1 LLLFCKKEESFFS
14 EEKKQKT
21 FANWRWQRWALVLEG
36 ADRLPGRRVAGAWWL
51 MLDSVSD
58 HVVEGHHGP
67 TYPLAYDAA
76 PGAELTDIEAFRH
89 GHPFAT
95 YARLRAKAPVCWT
108 PEPDERPGFWAV
120 TRYAEV
126 AAVNSDAA
134 TFSSQ
139 RGSMLMALGRPEARH
154 RLLFP
159 ASMNTMIN
167 LDGASHMQ
175 LRREHMPYFTP
186 RYLDALKDRVAQET
200 TRLLDAMQGAAAG
213 GEVDMVANFSSR
225 LPLFTLCEILGVP
238 EADRPKVL
246 HWMHYLELAE
256 KVATDQAKSGGAP
269 TLELMQFVMEFNE
282 NVEEMFQYGQH
293 MLKLRRQDPKEDL
306 MSAIARA
313 QVGGE
318 LLSDEFLDG
327 SWLLIIFA
335 GNDTTRNTLSGT
347 ARLLTEFPAQ
357 RARLAANPDLLGN
370 AANEFIRMVS
380 PVMYMRRTAT
390 RDTVLAGQQ
399 IAADE
404 KVIMY
409 YGAANRDPEVF
420 TDPDTLDVARPNADK
435 HLAFGYGPHVCL
447 GKRVAQIQ
455 LEEAYRQ
462 ILARFPQLEWTGD
475 IDIAPNNFVHAIRRL
490 PVRLRA

>member
-1 LLLFCKKEESFFS
+1 
-14 EEKKQKT
+14 
-21 FANWRWQRWALVLEG
+21 
-36 ADRLPGRRVAGAWWL
+36 

-58 HVVEGHHGP
+58 HVVEGINGP
-67 TYPLAYDAA
+67 TYPRAYDAE
-76 PGAELTDIEAFRH
+76 PGAELPDIEAFRA

-95 YARLRAKAPVCWT
+95 YARLRETAPVCWT
-108 PEPDERPGFWAV
+108 PEPDDRPGFWAV
-120 TRYAEV
+120 TRYADV
-126 AAVNSDAA
+126 AAVNSDPA

-139 RGSMLMALGRPEARH
+139 RGSMLMALGKPDARH
-154 RLLFP
+154 ELLFP

-167 LDGASHMQ
+167 LDGSAHLQ

-186 RYLDALKDRVAQET
+186 RYLDQLKVRIATET
-200 TRLLDAMQGAAAG
+200 TRLLDAMQLAAPHD
-213 GEVDMVANFSSR
+213 EIDLVEHFSSR

-238 EADRPKVL
+238 EADRPRFL

-256 KVATDQAKSGGAP
+256 KVATDRARNGGAP

-282 NVEEMFQYGQH
+282 HVQEMFEYGRH
-293 MLKLRRQDPKEDL
+293 MLKRRRDDPQEDL

-318 LLSDEFLDG
+318 LLSDTFLDG

-347 ARLLTEFPAQ
+347 AKLLTEFPDQ
-357 RARLAANPDLLGN
+357 RRLLAARPDLLPN

-380 PVMYMRRTAT
+380 PVIYMRRTAT
-390 RDTVLAGQQ
+390 KDTELAGQQ
-399 IAADE
+399 IAEGE

-409 YGAANRDPEVF
+409 YGAANRDPAMF
-420 TDPDTLDVARPNADK
+420 TNPDTLDVARPNADK

-462 ILARFPQLEWTGD
+462 ILARFPDIEWTGD
-475 IDIAPNNFVHAIRRL
+475 IDIAPNNFVHAIRSL
-490 PVRLRA
+490 PVRLAPRQ